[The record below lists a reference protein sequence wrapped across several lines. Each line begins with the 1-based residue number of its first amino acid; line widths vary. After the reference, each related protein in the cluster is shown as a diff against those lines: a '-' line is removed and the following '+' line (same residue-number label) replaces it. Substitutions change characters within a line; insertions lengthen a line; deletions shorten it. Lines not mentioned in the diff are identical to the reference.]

1 MNLRR
6 MSISRSL
13 LRFPRILL
21 ILVAV
26 MTTSISARAASNAPS
41 VVPGFTP
48 NGVYA
53 DFDGDLK
60 PDLVQFQGSFLNIQ
74 RSDGSQLRF
83 ATSIESHAVGLQIA
97 VAFLD
102 NDDYLD
108 IIVANR
114 LFHQPAVIWI
124 NDGKGSFSESGLR
137 TLPDSFGHRYW
148 WSGTCEGETEELI
161 DVERFESI
169 VCLPSVELLS
179 PSSSCFTWHEFS
191 TRRALPGHDK
201 ATHLRGPPS
210 TSCN

>member
-1 MNLRR
+1 

-13 LRFPRILL
+13 LRFRRILL

-26 MTTSISARAASNAPS
+26 MATSISARAASNSQAVTPS
-41 VVPGFTP
+41 FTP

-60 PDLVQFQGSFLNIQ
+60 PDLVQFRGSFLNIQ
-74 RSDGSQLRF
+74 RGDGSQLRF

-97 VAFLD
+97 VAYLD

-114 LFHQPAVIWI
+114 LFQQPTVIWI
-124 NDGKGSFSESGLR
+124 NDGKGSFTESRLR
-137 TLPDSFGHRYW
+137 TLPDSFGHCYW
-148 WSGTCEGETEELI
+148 STGTHDGESEELI

-169 VCLPSVELLS
+169 VCLTSAKLLTLA
-179 PSSSCFTWHEFS
+179 SSSFDWHEFS
-191 TRRALPGHDK
+191 TRSALPGHDE
-201 ATHLRGPPS
+201 AFHLRGPPS
-210 TSCN
+210 TSCK